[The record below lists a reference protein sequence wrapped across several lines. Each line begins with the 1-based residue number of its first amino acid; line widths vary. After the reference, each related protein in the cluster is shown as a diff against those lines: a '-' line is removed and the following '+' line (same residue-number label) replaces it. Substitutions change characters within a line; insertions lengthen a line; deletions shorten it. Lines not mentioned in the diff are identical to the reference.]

1 MVQLPGKIT
10 CKHYFE
16 QSYSRQAREE
26 RIGKIWMK
34 VVIND
39 LITEDIVEIMTLNG
53 AGVWFGI
60 KALLS

>member
-1 MVQLPGKIT
+1 MVQLPWKIT
-10 CKHYFE
+10 CKQYFE
-16 QSYSRQAREE
+16 QSYRRQAREE
-26 RIGKIWMK
+26 RIGKMWMK

-39 LITEDIVEIMTLNG
+39 LITEDIVESMSLNG